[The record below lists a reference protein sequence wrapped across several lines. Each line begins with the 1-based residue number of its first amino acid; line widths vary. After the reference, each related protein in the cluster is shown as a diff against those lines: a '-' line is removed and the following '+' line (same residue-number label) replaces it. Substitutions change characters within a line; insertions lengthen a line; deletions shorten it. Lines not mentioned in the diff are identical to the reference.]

1 MPGMEGVKMRK
12 FEGVYPAMVTPLNKS
27 LKIDEDGLRY
37 EVDFLIGNHVHGL
50 VALGSSG
57 EFPYLTVDEKKRVID
72 IVVEQANRR
81 VPVVVCTSSV
91 GTDEVILLSRYAKDR
106 GADGLLINLPI
117 YFPLTDKEVLN
128 HYKAISKAVDLPI
141 LLYDF
146 SYVTHLEMSPELISK
161 LSHIENVVGIKET
174 GTVEKAEK
182 ILQMKRKEPFYV
194 FTGISFVLLQI
205 LKIGGAG
212 VICPIPCIVPRETVS
227 IYESFKKG
235 DMEKASQ
242 LQERIYPLVS
252 MMAVPVQSPL
262 VKEAMRQLGHPI
274 QPYVKSPLPRI
285 TEAQKDIVRKSLLDL
300 GLIKS
305 KG

>member
-1 MPGMEGVKMRK
+1 VVKMRR
-12 FEGVYPAMVTPLNKS
+12 FEGVYPAMVTPLNRG
-27 LKIDEDGLRY
+27 LKIDENGLRY
-37 EVDFLIGNHVHGL
+37 EVDFLIRNHVHGL

-91 GTDEVILLSRYAKDR
+91 GTDEVIMLSKYAKSR

-117 YFPLTDKEVLN
+117 YFPLTDDGVFN
-128 HYKAISKAVDLPI
+128 HYKAVSKAVGLPI

-146 SYVTHLEMSPELISK
+146 PYVTHLDMSPELISR
-161 LSHIENVVGIKET
+161 LSRIENIVGIKET
-174 GTVEKAEK
+174 GPVEKVEQ
-182 ILQMKRKEPFYV
+182 ILQMKKKEPFYV
-194 FTGISFVLLQI
+194 FTGISFILLQT

-212 VICPIPCIVPRETVS
+212 VICPIPCIVPGDVVS
-227 IYESFKKG
+227 LYESFKKG
-235 DMEKASQ
+235 DMGKASQ
-242 LQERIYPLVS
+242 LQEKIYPLVS
-252 MMAVPVQSPL
+252 MVAVPVQSPV

-274 QPYVKSPLPRI
+274 QPYVKSPLPQI
-285 TEAQKDIVRKSLLDL
+285 TPPQKDMVRKSLLDM

>member
-1 MPGMEGVKMRK
+1 MRK

-37 EVDFLIGNHVHGL
+37 EVDFLIKSHVHGL

-57 EFPYLTVDEKKRVID
+57 EFPYLTLDEKKRVID
-72 IVVEQANRR
+72 IVVEQTNRR
-81 VPVVVCTSSV
+81 VPVIICTSSV
-91 GTDEVILLSRYAKDR
+91 GTDEVILLSKFAKDR

-117 YFPLTDKEVLN
+117 YFPLTDDDVFN

-146 SYVTHLEMSPELISK
+146 PYVTHLEMSLELIAR
-161 LSHIENVVGIKET
+161 LSRIENIVGIKET
-174 GTVEKAEK
+174 GPVEKAEQ
-182 ILQMKRKEPFYV
+182 ILQMKKKEPFYV

-205 LKIGGAG
+205 IKIGGAG
-212 VICPIPCIVPRETVS
+212 VICPIPCIVPREIVS

-235 DMEKASQ
+235 DMEKASK
-242 LQERIYPLVS
+242 LQEKIYPLVS
-252 MMAVPVQSPL
+252 MMAVPVQSPV

-285 TEAQKDIVRKSLLDL
+285 TEAQKDIVKKSLLDL

-305 KG
+305 EC

>member
-1 MPGMEGVKMRK
+1 MRK

-37 EVDFLIGNHVHGL
+37 EVDFLIKSHVHGL

-57 EFPYLTVDEKKRVID
+57 EFPYLTLDEKKRVID
-72 IVVEQANRR
+72 IVVEQTNRR
-81 VPVVVCTSSV
+81 VPVIICTSSV
-91 GTDEVILLSRYAKDR
+91 GTDEVILLSKFAKDR

-117 YFPLTDKEVLN
+117 YFPLTDDDVFN
-128 HYKAISKAVDLPI
+128 HYKAISKAVALPI

-146 SYVTHLEMSPELISK
+146 PYVTHLEMSLELISR
-161 LSHIENVVGIKET
+161 LSRIENIVGIKET
-174 GTVEKAEK
+174 GPVEKAEQ
-182 ILQMKRKEPFYV
+182 ILQMKKKEPFYV

-212 VICPIPCIVPRETVS
+212 VICPIPCIVPREIVS
-227 IYESFKKG
+227 IYENFKKG
-235 DMEKASQ
+235 DMEKASK
-242 LQERIYPLVS
+242 LQEKIYPLVS
-252 MMAVPVQSPL
+252 MMAVPVQSPV

-285 TEAQKDIVRKSLLDL
+285 TEAQKDIVKKSLIDL

-305 KG
+305 EC